1 MPIYEFYCARC
12 HTIYKFFS
20 RKVNTTTIPNCP
32 SCKTSRLE
40 RRMSMFAISSGR
52 HAEGDGEEGMPPIDE
67 SRLEKALE
75 KLGREVENIDEN
87 DPRQAAQL
95 MRQLSEATG
104 LKMGPA
110 MEEALRRMEQG
121 EDPEAIEEE
130 MGDLLEEEEPFLLE
144 NKPRYHSRKRPPRVD
159 DTLYELEG

>member
-20 RKVNTTTIPNCP
+20 RKVNTTTIPSCP
-32 SCKTSRLE
+32 HCKTTRLE

-52 HAEGDGEEGMPPIDE
+52 GGEGEAEDGLPPIDE

-75 KLGREVENIDEN
+75 KLGREVEHLDEN

-110 MEEALRRMEQG
+110 MEEALRRMEKG

-130 MGDLLEEEEPFLLE
+130 LGDLLEEEEPFLLE
-144 NKPRYHSRKRPPRVD
+144 NKSQVRSPKRPPKVD
-159 DTLYELEG
+159 DTLYELEA